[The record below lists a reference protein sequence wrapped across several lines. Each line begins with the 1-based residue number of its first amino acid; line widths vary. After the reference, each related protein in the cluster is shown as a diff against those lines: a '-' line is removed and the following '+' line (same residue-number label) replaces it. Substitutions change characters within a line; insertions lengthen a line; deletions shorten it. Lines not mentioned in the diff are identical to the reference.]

1 MDATTAQEILAA
13 IKGDDLAKVRALL
26 KDAAGPIRVQ
36 NESGVSA
43 IVLAVYYG
51 RQPIA
56 EALAAQ
62 WAPLDVVEAAALGNV
77 ARVREL
83 VEANRDLVR
92 VYSPD
97 GFPVVGL
104 AATFGH
110 PEIVTFLIENGADV
124 NAVATNGTGY
134 NALTGAVSQRRR
146 EITKILLASG
156 AKADYRYGPG
166 WSPLHEAA
174 MDGDAEVAAM
184 LLDHG
189 ADPNAKSV
197 EGKTPLGLAAAHQ
210 KTQVAEILRAGGAV
224 E

>member
-1 MDATTAQEILAA
+1 MDTTNEPELIAA
-13 IKGDDLAKVRALL
+13 IKADDLAKVRALL
-26 KDAAGPIRVQ
+26 NDAVGPVRVQ
-36 NESGVSA
+36 NESGLSA

-51 RQPIA
+51 RRPIA
-56 EALAAQ
+56 EALAAR
-62 WAPLDVVEAAALGNV
+62 WAPLDIVEAAALGDL

-83 VEANRDLVR
+83 VAANPDLAR

-110 PEIVTFLIENGADV
+110 PDIVTFLIENGADV

-134 NALTGAVSQRRR
+134 NALTGSVSQRRR
-146 EITKILLASG
+146 DITKILLDSG

-174 MDGDAEVAAM
+174 MDGDAEVAAL

-189 ADPNAKSV
+189 ADLNAKNA
-197 EGKTPLGLAAAHQ
+197 EGKTPLGLAAANQ
-210 KTQVAEILRAGGAV
+210 KTQVADILRARGAV

>member
-1 MDATTAQEILAA
+1 MDAATDQEFLAA
-13 IKGDDLAKVRALL
+13 IKTDDLAKVRALL
-26 KDAAGPIRVQ
+26 RDAGVPIRVQ
-36 NESGVSA
+36 NEAGVSA
-43 IVLAVYYG
+43 LVLAVYYG
-51 RQPIA
+51 RRPIA

-62 WAPLDVVEAAALGNV
+62 WMPLDVVEAAALG
-77 ARVREL
+77 
-83 VEANRDLVR
+83 DLAR

-110 PEIVTFLIENGADV
+110 PEIVSFLIENGADV

-134 NALTGAVSQRRR
+134 NALTGSVSQRRR
-146 EITKILLASG
+146 DITKILLANG
-156 AKADYRYGPG
+156 ARADYRYGPG

-174 MDGDAEVAAM
+174 MDGDAEVAAL

-189 ADPNAKSV
+189 ADPNAKNA

-210 KTQVAEILRAGGAV
+210 RTDVAEMLRARGAV